1 MSKRYTKNRKRS
13 KGEKKDV
20 QQAVLEEMLNC
31 STCTDL
37 GKVKTNTGDLTTLEI
52 QEMIKYLPGVDY
64 VLQRMLNYMFS
75 NGLTSGDPDADR
87 DKLDPWL
94 YEAKNKEGSTNY
106 EVLRAAIG
114 EACVY
119 GEGGLRLLDG
129 VLYLYKKGYYAM
141 LINEDEGI
149 EEILAYV
156 IRKNGKTIEKDIK
169 TDDWDAM
176 TTMGDIYKYFDD
188 GGYVLLDPSEFI
200 NIRND
205 TTYLHGVCPFERDTE
220 RLNLLGSVY
229 DHLNYDIEYDGPG
242 RIILRPKDGLF
253 NNENEVSTG
262 QIINNSVGAQQARNE
277 QAKLEARRVAG
288 EIKTS
293 SSDAVVLLSNAFSDN
308 IEHLPRVTKST
319 EFMDWISNDTLIIAQ
334 ILGMSPTLLEI
345 GKIHG
350 NVSVEK
356 IIDNA
361 MLNTIIPMREKYAIQ
376 FSKMISDYLG
386 VRKIYFDKYDME
398 QVEDANTQRKKVAEM
413 IRDLCSAHKNTPS
426 EELNALIT
434 EATEF
439 LRTSF
444 RDSYGTPLTL

>member
-1 MSKRYTKNRKRS
+1 MRYTKNKKRN
-13 KGEKKDV
+13 KGKKRDI
-20 QQAVLEEMLNC
+20 QQEVLEEMLSC

-37 GKVKTNTGDLTTLEI
+37 GKVKTNTGDVTVMDI
-52 QEMIKYLPGVDY
+52 DEMIQYLPGVDY
-64 VLQRMLNYMFS
+64 VLKRMLNYMFS
-75 NGLTSGDPDADR
+75 NGLTTGDPDDDR

-94 YEAKNKEGSTNY
+94 YETKNKEGSTNY
-106 EVLRAAIG
+106 EVLMAVIG
-114 EACVY
+114 EASVY
-119 GEGGLRLLDG
+119 GEGGLRFLDDS
-129 VLYLYKKGYYAM
+129 LYLYKKGYYAM
-141 LINEDEGI
+141 LIEENEGI
-149 EEILAYV
+149 EAILGYI
-156 IRKNGKTIEKDIK
+156 IRKDGKAIEKDIK
-169 TDDWDAM
+169 TDEWDTF
-176 TTMGDIYKYFDD
+176 TTLYDIEHFFEEN
-188 GGYVLLDPSEFI
+188 GLVLLDPSEFL

-205 TTYLHGVCPFERDTE
+205 TTYLHGISPFTRDTE

-242 RIILRPKDGLF
+242 RIILRPKDGLA
-253 NNENEVSTG
+253 NGNNEVSTG
-262 QIINNSVGAQQARNE
+262 QIVNNSMGAQEARNE
-277 QAKLEARRVAG
+277 KAKQEARRVAK
-288 EIKTS
+288 EIKES

-319 EFMDWISNDTLIIAQ
+319 EFMDWLSSDTLIIAQ

-376 FSKMISDYLG
+376 FSKMLSDHLG
-386 VRKIYFDKYDME
+386 VRKIYFNKYDME

-426 EELNALIT
+426 EELNSLIL

-444 RDSYGTPLTL
+444 RDDYGTPLTL